1 MKRLSLCAMTLILAN
16 NLSGLTLAQ
25 QTAEQREQF
34 AARMPQQKLIQ
45 FTADSMR
52 RANDVVLIT
61 GNVEVQ
67 ITPLHPDDDPTV
79 IRADEV
85 IYHLGSG
92 EIETRGNARVTI
104 KKARDAK
111 DGGGV

>member
-16 NLSGLTLAQ
+16 NLTGLTLAQ
-25 QTAEQREQF
+25 TTEQRERF

-67 ITPLHPDDDPTV
+67 ITPLQPDDDRTV

-85 IYHLGSG
+85 IYHLDSG

-104 KKARDAK
+104 EKAQ
-111 DGGGV
+111 